1 MKIVD
6 LIEAVQGTGDIDKK
20 FEYVVVSLSTANA
33 ANTNVLLTLLDVL
46 DKSPG
51 LDKEALKDQL
61 QELRGAPPVS
71 ADINGPL
78 HSQIIDMFLS
88 RLT

>member
-6 LIEAVQGTGDIDKK
+6 LIEAVKGTSDIDKK
-20 FEYVVVSLSTANA
+20 FEHVVISLSTASI
-33 ANTNVLLTLLDVL
+33 ANTNALLTLLDVL

-51 LDKEALKDQL
+51 LDKELLKDKL
-61 QELRGAPPVS
+61 QKLRGAPPVS
-71 ADINGPL
+71 ADINGQL
-78 HSQIIDMFLS
+78 HSQIIGMFLS